1 MPLRMLFPKSLF
13 PKAGALPRAA
23 LLLGLLAAL
32 ACNSESRKTEAARS
46 TVQRFF
52 EALPE
57 RDCAVLG
64 PLLVGKAA
72 EACQKT
78 VDDLIEHGFSLVE
91 VLDAKVDGR
100 DPNAVMVRARIAR
113 DGQVREQPLLLRV
126 EQHPDGWKLRL

>member
-1 MPLRMLFPKSLF
+1 MLFPRSLF
-13 PKAGALPRAA
+13 PKVGAVPRAA
-23 LLLGLLAAL
+23 LWLGLLAAL

-52 EALPE
+52 EALPA

-64 PLLVGKAA
+64 PLLVGQAA
-72 EACQKT
+72 DACQKT

-100 DPNAVMVRARIAR
+100 DPNAVVVRARVAR

>member
-1 MPLRMLFPKSLF
+1 MPLRMSRF
-13 PKAGALPRAA
+13 PKARAVPRAA
-23 LLLGLLAAL
+23 LWLGLLAAL
-32 ACNSESRKTEAARS
+32 ACNTESRKTEAARA

-64 PLLVGKAA
+64 SLLIGKAA
-72 EACQKT
+72 DDCRAT
-78 VDDLIEHGFSLVE
+78 VDDLNEHGFSLVE

-100 DPNAVMVRARIAR
+100 DPNAVVVRARVAR

-126 EQHPDGWKLRL
+126 EKHPDGWKLRL

>member
-1 MPLRMLFPKSLF
+1 M
-13 PKAGALPRAA
+13 
-23 LLLGLLAAL
+23 GLLAAL
-32 ACNSESRKTEAARS
+32 ACDSESGKTEAARS
-46 TVQRFF
+46 TVRRFF

-72 EACQKT
+72 ETCQKT
-78 VDDLIEHGFSLVE
+78 VDDLSEHGFSLVE

-100 DPNAVMVRARIAR
+100 DSNAVVVRARIAR

>member
-1 MPLRMLFPKSLF
+1 V
-13 PKAGALPRAA
+13 PRAA
-23 LLLGLLAAL
+23 LWLGLLAAL

-52 EALPE
+52 EALPA

-64 PLLVGKAA
+64 PLLIGKAA
-72 EACQKT
+72 DTCQAT
-78 VDDLIEHGFSLVE
+78 VDDLSAHGFSLVE

-100 DPNAVMVRARIAR
+100 DPNAVVVRARVAR